1 MKVLTHLEELS
12 YFKRHPRI
20 INRIKKLFDTS
31 ITFKETFSSEIIKFI
46 KFFNYKLLKIY
57 RVNNDQ

>member
-20 INRIKKLFDTS
+20 VNRIKKLFDTS

-46 KFFNYKLLKIY
+46 KFFN
-57 RVNNDQ
+57 